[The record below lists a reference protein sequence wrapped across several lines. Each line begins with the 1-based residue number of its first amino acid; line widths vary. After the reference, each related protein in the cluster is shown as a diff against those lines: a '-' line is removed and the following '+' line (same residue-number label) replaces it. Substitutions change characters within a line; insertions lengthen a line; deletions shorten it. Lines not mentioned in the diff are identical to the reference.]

1 IWFAGRDGAI
11 VSARGLFFFG
21 FSEVFGI
28 EVNFVGG
35 VAVEFETADVTGEQ
49 GDGGRA
55 RVREGR
61 GGAGG
66 GRGSV
71 VGGEGEDRLE
81 GGVRGGGQRARA
93 RDVQGGG
100 GMFVGLVGG
109 QPVIAFAG
117 GTADVAGAQGD
128 GAVLSGGP
136 AR

>member
-1 IWFAGRDGAI
+1 

-61 GGAGG
+61 GREVGVRGRL
-66 GRGSV
+66 GRGQ
-71 VGGEGEDRLE
+71 GEDMLD
-81 GGVRGGGQRARA
+81 GGVQGGGQRARA

-117 GTADVAGAQGD
+117 GTADVAGEQWDAS
-128 GAVLSGGP
+128 V
-136 AR
+136 